1 MKKSFLAVA
10 GLTVLAV
17 SQTAAAEGFR
27 CGQKIA
33 TPDMTVEELLE
44 ACGEPTDKTM
54 KVVDVHGPNAQGT
67 GNIKRGTITVE
78 TWTFDRGSQA
88 SAMVVTIEDGKIK
101 KMERAES
108 K

>member
-10 GLTVLAV
+10 GLVVLA
-17 SQTAAAEGFR
+17 AAKPAVAEGFR

-44 ACGEPTDKTM
+44 ACGEPSDKSIE
-54 KVVDVHGPNAQGT
+54 VVDVYGPNAQGT

-78 TWTFDRGSQA
+78 TWTYDRGSQA

-101 KMERAES
+101 KMVRAE
-108 K
+108 

>member
-10 GLTVLAV
+10 GLVVLA
-17 SQTAAAEGFR
+17 AAKPAVAEGFR

-44 ACGEPTDKTM
+44 ACGEPTDKSTE
-54 KVVDVHGPNAQGT
+54 VVDVYGPNAQGA

-78 TWTFDRGSQA
+78 TWTYDRGSQA

-101 KMERAES
+101 KMVRAE
-108 K
+108 